1 VPFLG
6 ALHASLNTRE
16 SCFLTFWSFFNEF
29 YKAVF
34 QKIKNLPAKP
44 KPWKI
49 NILLYVAHASWR
61 IVRKHVIKRFDKNKD
76 LAYCTFFD
84 LLDSLIPSTLDLYV
98 VLFRGNHF
106 EKYVETI
113 FKLWTM
119 MCRFQRKNYNKIML
133 AFLSDI
139 QYWIK
144 IGHPI
149 IQILKAHL
157 NAFDEYPV
165 ENFHSLVR
173 RHTNAKVLVPEW
185 LRRDGIFIDYQRHD
199 NDFTQNFRVKKTY
212 PYSKQNIDTMVKSGA
227 IFLLKLFDNFSKN
240 SGKFEVKREGKK
252 IKKSYWY
259 FSGISKGF
267 PGGALPLGHHSN
279 QPPKPNCFCDASE
292 CENPFLISGSVK
304 LCGHA
309 YHDDCWNKLNCICVY
324 CHNYLS
330 DSIDE
335 LSKSYNKRLEMDN
348 DTQDE
353 IELPNDDLLE
363 EESNNVDAVPAY
375 EELNQKLNKML
386 MGKYSNIIISIY

>member
-1 VPFLG
+1 CQNLLVLNIDDYHN
-6 ALHASLNTRE
+6 LHQSRLPSTTSISQISHMATLLIN
-16 SCFLTFWSFFNEF
+16 
-29 YKAVF
+29 
-34 QKIKNLPAKP
+34 KIDAPTIPISSSNIHNPNGVEAGLLKNLLRMNFNNIVCESYNQNKMKWIFHSIIPVPADFP
-44 KPWKI
+44 GQ
-49 NILLYVAHASWR
+49 LYIRRS
-61 IVRKHVIKRFDKNKD
+61 IIQKLKLNE
-76 LAYCTFFD
+76 L
-84 LLDSLIPSTLDLYV
+84 SPIPS
-98 VLFRGNHF
+98 
-106 EKYVETI
+106 I
-113 FKLWTM
+113 
-119 MCRFQRKNYNKIML
+119 
-133 AFLSDI
+133 
-139 QYWIK
+139 
-144 IGHPI
+144 
-149 IQILKAHL
+149 
-157 NAFDEYPV
+157 YPV

-173 RHTNAKVLVPEW
+173 RHTSAKVLVPEW

-252 IKKSYWY
+252 IKKPYWY

-279 QPPKPNCFCDASE
+279 QSPEPNHFCDASE

-353 IELPNDDLLE
+353 LELPNDDLLE

-386 MGKYSNIIISIY
+386 M